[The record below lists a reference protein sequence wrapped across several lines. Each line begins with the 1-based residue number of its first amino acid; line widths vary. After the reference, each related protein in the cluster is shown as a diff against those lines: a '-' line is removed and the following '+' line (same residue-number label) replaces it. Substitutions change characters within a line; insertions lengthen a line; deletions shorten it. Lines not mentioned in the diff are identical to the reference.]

1 MVTLQKYGGS
11 MNRVVCEIVGL
22 STDEKPADKVEGIT
36 ITNGSTFYE
45 MDSKKLFM
53 YSYET
58 KTWLEQ

>member
-1 MVTLQKYGGS
+1 MITLQKYGGS

-22 STDEKPADKVEGIT
+22 STDEKPTDTVEGIT

-45 MDSKKLFM
+45 MDTKRLFM
-53 YSYET
+53 YSSET